1 MVTSLRSAV
10 GIAAIW
16 VVAVAGVSATAWV
29 AIDRA
34 GRDLT
39 SSSLTTLPPV
49 PLLTPALGGE
59 QGPTAP
65 NPRRSPTTKPS
76 GPQASATSTTI
87 ATGPAGTPRAVPTP
101 AAVPRPVAT
110 QQPTAQGRSIN
121 VNGGLVSAACT
132 GATITLRIAQ
142 PDNDW
147 RVHVDMTD
155 GRQIVVTFHTGE
167 EDQQSGTQVS
177 AVCTNGTPAFT
188 VTNG

>member
-1 MVTSLRSAV
+1 MVTSLRSVV

-16 VVAVAGVSATAWV
+16 IVAVAGVSATAWV

-49 PLLTPALGGE
+49 PLLTPTLGGG
-59 QGPTAP
+59 QTGTAP
-65 NPRRSPTTKPS
+65 NPQPSATTKPS
-76 GPQASATSTTI
+76 GAQTSATATTI
-87 ATGPAGTPRAVPTP
+87 TTTPAGTPRAVPTP
-101 AAVPRPVAT
+101 AAVPRPVAV
-110 QQPTAQGRSIN
+110 QPTAQDRSIN

-147 RVHVDMTD
+147 RVHVDTS
-155 GRQIVVTFHTGE
+155 GGAQIVVTFHTGD

-177 AVCTNGTPAFT
+177 AVCTKGTPAFT

>member
-1 MVTSLRSAV
+1 MVTGLRSAV

-34 GRDLT
+34 GSDLT
-39 SSSLTTLPPV
+39 SSSLTMLPPV
-49 PLLTPALGGE
+49 PLLTPALGGG
-59 QGPTAP
+59 QGSTAP
-65 NPRRSPTTKPS
+65 NPQPSPTTKLS
-76 GPQASATSTTI
+76 GPQTSATRSAI
-87 ATGPAGTPRAVPTP
+87 ATTPAGTPGAVPTP

-110 QQPTAQGRSIN
+110 QPTAQGRSIN

-147 RVHVDMTD
+147 RVHVEASG
-155 GRQIVVTFHTGE
+155 GRQIVVTFRTGD

-177 AVCTNGTPAFT
+177 AVCTNGAPGFT

>member
-1 MVTSLRSAV
+1 MVTGLRSAV

-29 AIDRA
+29 AIDRV

-39 SSSLTTLPPV
+39 SSSLTTLPPAA
-49 PLLTPALGGE
+49 LLTPALGGG
-59 QGPTAP
+59 QGRTAP
-65 NPRRSPTTKPS
+65 NPQPSPTTKLS
-76 GPQASATSTTI
+76 GPQTSATPSAI
-87 ATGPAGTPRAVPTP
+87 ATAPAGTPGAVPTP
-101 AAVPRPVAT
+101 AAVPGPVAT
-110 QQPTAQGRSIN
+110 QPTAQGRSIN

-147 RVHVDMTD
+147 RVHVEASG
-155 GRQIVVTFHTGE
+155 GRQIVVTFRTGD

-177 AVCTNGTPAFT
+177 AVCTNGTPGFT